1 MMSLWSCLFFFFI
14 TLKNIISFSGLACFI
29 AFIIYFKS
37 LLACLLAWLHF
48 LCYIKSLWSPLAS
61 LQLQYISNLSY
72 LIKITTIH
80 NRSHMIVNI
89 PKFILP
95 YFASNAKA
103 AISSQKFT
111 KSTKVAKKAPKAAKK
126 NKTKKKCHTLSEVV

>member
-1 MMSLWSCLFFFFI
+1 MMSLWSCLFFHYTKKYNKFLWSCLLHCI
-14 TLKNIISFSGLACFI
+14 HNIFQVSPT
-29 AFIIYFKS
+29 
-37 LLACLLAWLHF
+37 LLAWLHF

-126 NKTKKKCHTLSEVV
+126 NKTKKCHTLSEVV

>member
-1 MMSLWSCLFFFFI
+1 
-14 TLKNIISFSGLACFI
+14 
-29 AFIIYFKS
+29 
-37 LLACLLAWLHF
+37 
-48 LCYIKSLWSPLAS
+48 
-61 LQLQYISNLSY
+61 
-72 LIKITTIH
+72 
-80 NRSHMIVNI
+80 MIVNI

-126 NKTKKKCHTLSEVV
+126 NKTKKCHTLSEVV